1 MKKINELSFRKSS
14 GIELKSMFHETA
26 FEIMEL
32 EIACHWNDVKNWDS
46 LFMLYSIQLYDDNNN
61 NNSIS
66 LQLFLG
72 NQTGWSLYG
81 LLSITLKFNMDLVI
95 FESTDRDKTLKLI
108 YPSSKRTEHILEND
122 QKECYNNIIISKPFI
137 VYAKDTNYEI
147 KSKQVLSMLNAWI
160 KEDKLNEISSYFK
173 IMPESK
179 QKNILYQCK
188 KANNQQN
195 RMEYILQ
202 EI

>member
-1 MKKINELSFRKSS
+1 M
-14 GIELKSMFHETA
+14 
-26 FEIMEL
+26 
-32 EIACHWNDVKNWDS
+32 
-46 LFMLYSIQLYDDNNN
+46 
-61 NNSIS
+61 
-66 LQLFLG
+66 
-72 NQTGWSLYG
+72 
-81 LLSITLKFNMDLVI
+81 
-95 FESTDRDKTLKLI
+95 
-108 YPSSKRTEHILEND
+108 END